1 MMMAQLQQDK
11 DRLDLAPKKFNMW
24 LFVFASFMMFAALTS
39 GFIVYAGGN
48 ASHSGTKIILPQ
60 AFLYSSIVIV
70 FSSLTM
76 FLASRAARQS
86 QFEKQKLFLSITA
99 LLGIAFLGLQVYGL
113 NLLVKTGVLF
123 VNDNASQSFIYVF
136 VGLHL
141 LHIVAG
147 LALLFYTLSGSYKN
161 MGQAKNVFRMEFA
174 SIFWHFVDIIWIY
187 LYVFL
192 LLNQY

>member
-1 MMMAQLQQDK
+1 MAQLQQDK

-39 GFIVYAGGN
+39 GFIVYSGGN
-48 ASHSGTKIILPQ
+48 KAHGIKIILPQ
-60 AFLYSSIVIV
+60 AFIYSTIVILISSI
-70 FSSLTM
+70 TM
-76 FLASRAARQS
+76 FLASRAAKQS
-86 QFEKQKLFLSITA
+86 QFKKQRLFLSVTA
-99 LLGIAFLGLQVYGL
+99 ILGIAFFALQLYAFSVLVHMGVYFI
-113 NLLVKTGVLF
+113 N
-123 VNDNASQSFIYVF
+123 NNASQSFIYVF
-136 VGLHL
+136 VGMHL

-147 LALLFYTLSGSYKN
+147 VVMLFYTLSGSFKN
-161 MGQAKNVFRMEFA
+161 MGQAKNVYRMEFA